1 MKDFIKAILLVSAFF
16 FLLLFSIPYLSS
28 GKNDVT
34 KIPFIQKTFQTIN
47 ISVDWLSGQ
56 KFNSIDFF
64 WFKKD
69 YADDIKDDI
78 ENLLPSDAES
88 WAEFKK

>member
-28 GKNDVT
+28 GQNDVT
-34 KIPFIQKTFQTIN
+34 KIPFIQKTFQAIN

-56 KFNSIDFF
+56 KFKSIDFF
-64 WFKKD
+64 WLKKD
-69 YADDIKDDI
+69 YRNNIENDI
-78 ENLLPSDAES
+78 ENLLPNDVES
-88 WAEFKK
+88 WADFKK